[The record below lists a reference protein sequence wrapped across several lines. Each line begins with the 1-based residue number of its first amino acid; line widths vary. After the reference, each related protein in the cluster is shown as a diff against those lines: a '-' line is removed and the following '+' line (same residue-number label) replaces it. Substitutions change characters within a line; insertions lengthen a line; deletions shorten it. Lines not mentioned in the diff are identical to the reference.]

1 MKRQTFDEN
10 AGLAAIA
17 DARIAQRD
25 PLAGQI
31 EVAGS
36 EPRSRTAGSAQT
48 SYRDAEPSR
57 VRQIAQALLA
67 MARELDRGEEPAPAR
82 PARGSRAAIVA
93 GSLHRDRLQRARYFP
108 PGLFGEPAWD
118 ILLDLFAAL
127 HGCELRSVKEVCL
140 AANVPEATALR
151 HIEGLIAQGLVT
163 CRRDRTDNRRKF
175 LTMTP
180 EGNRRVLDY
189 LRSTHPHLDRRE
201 SPGL

>member
-17 DARIAQRD
+17 DAGIAPAR
-25 PLAGQI
+25 PSEEHR
-31 EVAGS
+31 EVAAP
-36 EPRSRTAGSAQT
+36 EPAWPPAASAQT
-48 SYRDAEPSR
+48 GFPDAESR
-57 VRQIAQALLA
+57 KVRLIAQALRT
-67 MARELDRGEEPAPAR
+67 MARELDRADEPAPA
-82 PARGSRAAIVA
+82 GVGRAAIVA
-93 GSLHRDRLQRARYFP
+93 GALHRDRLQRARYFP

-151 HIEGLIAQGLVT
+151 HIDGLIAQGLVT
-163 CRRDRTDNRRKF
+163 RRRDRTDNRRKF

-180 EGNRRVLDY
+180 EGNRRMLDY
-189 LRSTHPHLDRRE
+189 LRSTHPHLDRW
-201 SPGL
+201 GGQAF